1 MGHGWG
7 IPLGRFKKG
16 ILGGAAV
23 QREQDTGGRTKTN
36 KRKLIIESVL
46 NNADVITPLVGL
58 L

>member
-7 IPLGRFKKG
+7 GRFKKG
-16 ILGGAAV
+16 ILGAEVG
-23 QREQDTGGRTKTN
+23 REEDTGGRTRTKS
-36 KRKLIIESVL
+36 RKLIIESVL